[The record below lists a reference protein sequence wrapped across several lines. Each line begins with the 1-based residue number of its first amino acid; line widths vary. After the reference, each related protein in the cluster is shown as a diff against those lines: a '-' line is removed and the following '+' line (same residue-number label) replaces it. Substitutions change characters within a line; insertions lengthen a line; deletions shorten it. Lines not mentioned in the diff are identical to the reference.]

1 MAAKK
6 KKAYERIEKSLEGE
20 DVSEI
25 RGECQAQCDEAL
37 IKIYRKIVDDLDRKE
52 ELEKEL
58 TKLTDKISKLGER
71 EETVA
76 EDYLGK
82 WSQLKATTLSSRYK
96 DALKKV
102 AQRQNKESGGAPES
116 KRTTWTEDKVLTAIR
131 GTEAEADS
139 KGFVEGKTVLGV
151 LNAPSIDVLSQRLA
165 CRTGDI
171 LAIIAGKGTEP
182 VINEEHK
189 VPKPKGTRA
198 KYKVNVKKII
208 ERLNG

>member
-76 EDYLGK
+76 EDYLELGPF
-82 WSQLKATTLSSRYK
+82 T
-96 DALKKV
+96 KV
-102 AQRQNKESGGAPES
+102 IFCCIISTIFS
-116 KRTTWTEDKVLTAIR
+116 K
-131 GTEAEADS
+131 
-139 KGFVEGKTVLGV
+139 
-151 LNAPSIDVLSQRLA
+151 
-165 CRTGDI
+165 
-171 LAIIAGKGTEP
+171 
-182 VINEEHK
+182 
-189 VPKPKGTRA
+189 
-198 KYKVNVKKII
+198 
-208 ERLNG
+208 